1 MDKKDE
7 DYTFCEVTILPRLAQ
22 LREISFQE
30 IQEELNRNKN
40 NQKVNPN
47 NDIIN
52 YTDYYSR
59 L

>member
-1 MDKKDE
+1 MKNKDE
-7 DYTFCEVTILPRLAQ
+7 DYTFCEAKILPRLAQ